1 MVEPQTAK
9 KIVNFRPQHFRWI
22 IIKNRHYHNLRTYE
36 QCGKFADLDAV
47 DDDARNVRNG
57 VFGLGAKRLDIQE
70 IEDANFEDFSAL
82 IKEL

>member
-1 MVEPQTAK
+1 M
-9 KIVNFRPQHFRWI
+9 
-22 IIKNRHYHNLRTYE
+22 RTYE